1 MNAHK
6 MCEHGT
12 KPVDLL
18 KKSSLIFSGHF
29 HLNEERVYDNG
40 TIVYV
45 GSPFQLDFGE
55 RECKKGYYVLD
66 FNDLG
71 FEFIENKI
79 SPVHR
84 KVLLSELV
92 SNKEM
97 YLNSISNNFIKLVI
111 DQKYDQNIIDEI
123 VSQCNSKAPLS
134 LLVDPLV
141 NYDLSPNS
149 EEEQDLSGV
158 DITKAIVEFVNMLDI
173 DNKEEVIKHTINL
186 YNQSK

>member
-1 MNAHK
+1 

-29 HLNEERVYDNG
+29 HLNEERVYDDG
-40 TIVYV
+40 TIVYI

-66 FNDLG
+66 FNDLI

-79 SPVHR
+79 SPVHK
-84 KVLLSELV
+84 KVLMSELI
-92 SNKEM
+92 SNKEG
-97 YLNSISNNFIKLVI
+97 YLNSISSNFIKLVI
-111 DQKYDQNIIDEI
+111 DQKYDQSTIDEI